1 MKSLALDVDLV
12 GTGVDETELNE
23 DEEDGILGIEDE
35 QIAAEKDDMDA
46 FDMLSDGLAQM
57 SAGIDDALG
66 ISSDED
72 VLLGSAMPAAE
83 DETDAEELIGG
94 AEPVE
99 EPEAEETLMDAPV
112 DEEGEE

>member
-1 MKSLALDVDLV
+1 
-12 GTGVDETELNE
+12 
-23 DEEDGILGIEDE
+23 
-35 QIAAEKDDMDA
+35 
-46 FDMLSDGLAQM
+46 
-57 SAGIDDALG
+57 
-66 ISSDED
+66 
-72 VLLGSAMPAAE
+72 MPAAE